1 MEKIKSFKNN
11 KAILYTLLVAF
22 CFFYTGSAYMSQM
35 YLLTDYYGDDV
46 VDLITSGLNYLLQA
60 LGITIFIICIRKW
73 PVAFR
78 RKNTFIATLIAGI
91 PLMAIMLLSESGPVI
106 VIFGSLFNLLVG
118 LYFGYYLTFL
128 SAFVGVGDIGKSYG
142 FSYAVASVGTYFLTV
157 IDGSEFLVSDSVVYV
172 YIIFAVTT
180 IMIVYCGEDLPI
192 LPTDDILISTKK
204 EQSIDSEGDSIN
216 IISENEH
223 KTVSVNIMSD
233 IDPEHASAI
242 KKNFRWLVVFILIM
256 SFVSSI
262 GSGLY
267 LSLPGTSNANFTLGR
282 AFYAVGLISAGFIID
297 RSRQLGELITLASL
311 TYPLIATSI
320 LYNSENGTVAVC
332 LSYLFIGF
340 IAVYRVVSFTD
351 LKKDSSCLLPF
362 AAFGLMLSR
371 LIDVAVT
378 VIFFYV
384 QIPLIAQLLVSTAIY
399 SILLVLFVYYMIGKT
414 PKEQPLT
421 EENLLADF
429 SKKYNLTARESEI
442 LSCIRDGLSDSEI
455 AEKYFISKSTVRFH
469 ISNLL
474 KKTDSGNRVDAVRK
488 LQMHR

>member
-142 FSYAVASVGTYFLTV
+142 FSYAVASVGTYFLTL

-192 LPTDDILISTKK
+192 LPTDDIFISAET
-204 EQSIDSEGDSIN
+204 EQSIDL
-216 IISENEH
+216 
-223 KTVSVNIMSD
+223 MSD